1 MENSKNIHDGH
12 RERLTDLI
20 LSAGIDNVS
29 QFQAVESFLTFILP
43 RGDVNP
49 LAHRLLDKYET
60 FSNILEANVSDLIQI
75 KGLNERSAKKIKL
88 FAEVIS
94 YYPSSKMT
102 KKTNLKNSGEFLDNI
117 EQLLRFKTTE
127 NLYMFAFSH
136 NFSLIQKRSYDMKE
150 VREVGI
156 SPYELYNFISSTKL
170 SYLIIVH
177 NHPHG
182 TAMASPNDEHAVSY
196 IEELI
201 KNHNCKLLDSFI
213 IGIDGIYSE
222 KQKAFVRRFQS
233 DENIFSYINKKQ
245 AK

>member
-1 MENSKNIHDGH
+1 MENTKNIHDGH

-20 LSAGIDNVS
+20 LNAGIDNVS
-29 QFQAVESFLTFILP
+29 EIQAVESFLTFILP

-49 LAHRLLDKYET
+49 LAHRLLEKYEN
-60 FSNILEANVSDLIQI
+60 FGNIIEANISDLVQV

-102 KKTNLKNSGEFLDNI
+102 KKTNLKNSGEFLDNV

-127 NLYMFAFSH
+127 NLYIFAFGHSF
-136 NFSLIQKRSYDMKE
+136 NLIQKRSYSMQE

-156 SPYELYNFISSTKL
+156 SPYELYNFISSTKS

-182 TAMASPNDEHAVSY
+182 TAIASPNDEQAVVY

-201 KNHNCKLLDSFI
+201 KNHNCKLLDSFV
-213 IGIDGIYSE
+213 IGVDGIYSE
-222 KQKAFVRRFQS
+222 KQRAFVRRFES
-233 DENIFSYINKKQ
+233 IEHIINFQKQ
-245 AK
+245 KQTN